1 MTEKSETKVKQ
12 LHPSPLGEGAG
23 VRLLELLASR
33 DRRWHRQQELLREHP
48 EETLLCLTVIMPGSV
63 KRNRLSLVV
72 AQAATEALRTTFAD
86 SLTWMEERD
95 LETGFEAYAFTK
107 LPLLDAK
114 RQACRIE
121 EEHPLG
127 RLFDLDVIDT
137 TGTPV
142 SRQAIGVAPRR
153 CLLCQQEAR
162 YCMRNHTHSREE
174 LQARIE
180 NIVDEYVH
188 GGL

>member
-1 MTEKSETKVKQ
+1 MTEKPETKVKQ
-12 LHPSPLGEGAG
+12 LHPSPLGEE
-23 VRLLELLASR
+23 VRLLDLLASR

-48 EETLLCLTVIMPGSV
+48 DETLLCLTVIMPGAV

-72 AQAATEALRTTFAD
+72 AKAATEALRVEFGE
-86 SLTWMEERD
+86 SIKWMEERD
-95 LETGFEAYAFTK
+95 LETGFEAYAFTT

-114 RQACRIE
+114 RTACRIE

-127 RLFDLDVIDT
+127 RLFDIDVIDP

-142 SRQAIGVAPRR
+142 ARHAIGAAPRR
-153 CLLCQQEAR
+153 CLLCEREAR
-162 YCMRNHTHSREE
+162 FCMRNHTHNREE

-180 NIVDEYVH
+180 TIVDEYVH

>member
-1 MTEKSETKVKQ
+1 MKISLDQ
-12 LHPSPLGEGAG
+12 
-23 VRLLELLASR
+23 LLASR
-33 DRRWHRQQELLREHP
+33 DRRWHRQQELLQEHP
-48 EETLLCLTVIMPGSV
+48 RESLLCLTVVMPGAV
-63 KRNRLSLVV
+63 KRNQLSLVV
-72 AQAATEALRTTFAD
+72 AQAATEALRVAFAD
-86 SLTWMEERD
+86 SITWMEERD
-95 LETGFEAYAFTK
+95 LETGFEAYALTT

-114 RQACRIE
+114 RTACRIE

-127 RLFDLDVIDT
+127 RLFDLDVIDS

-142 SRQAIGVAPRR
+142 ARATIGAEPRR

-162 YCMRNHTHSREE
+162 FCMRNHTHSREE

-180 NIVDEYVH
+180 TIVDEYVH

>member
-1 MTEKSETKVKQ
+1 
-12 LHPSPLGEGAG
+12 
-23 VRLLELLASR
+23 
-33 DRRWHRQQELLREHP
+33 
-48 EETLLCLTVIMPGSV
+48 MPGAV
-63 KRNRLSLVV
+63 KRNRFSLVV
-72 AQAATEALRTTFAD
+72 AQAATEAMRVAFAD
-86 SLTWMEERD
+86 SITWMEERD
-95 LETGFEAYAFTK
+95 LETGFEAYAFTTH
-107 LPLLDAK
+107 PLLDAK
-114 RQACRIE
+114 RMACHIE

-142 SRQAIGVAPRR
+142 SRSAIGAEPRR

-162 YCMRNHTHSREE
+162 FCMRNHTHSREE

-180 NIVDEYVH
+180 KIVDEYVH

>member
-1 MTEKSETKVKQ
+1 MKISLDQ
-12 LHPSPLGEGAG
+12 
-23 VRLLELLASR
+23 LLASR
-33 DRRWHRQQELLREHP
+33 DRRWHRQQELLHEHP
-48 EETLLCLTVIMPGSV
+48 DETLLCLTVIMPGAV
-63 KRNRLSLVV
+63 KRNRFSLVV
-72 AQAATEALRTTFAD
+72 AQAATEAMRVAFAD
-86 SLTWMEERD
+86 SITWMEERD
-95 LETGFEAYAFTK
+95 LETGFEAYAFTTH
-107 LPLLDAK
+107 PLLDAK
-114 RQACRIE
+114 RMACHIE

-142 SRQAIGVAPRR
+142 SRSAIGAEPRR

-162 YCMRNHTHSREE
+162 FCMRNHTHSREE

-180 NIVDEYVH
+180 IIVDEYVH

>member
-1 MTEKSETKVKQ
+1 MKISLDQ
-12 LHPSPLGEGAG
+12 
-23 VRLLELLASR
+23 LLASR

-48 EETLLCLTVIMPGSV
+48 DETLLCLTVIMPGAV
-63 KRNRLSLVV
+63 KRNRFSLVV
-72 AQAATEALRTTFAD
+72 AQAATEAMRVAFAD
-86 SLTWMEERD
+86 SITWMEERD
-95 LETGFEAYAFTK
+95 LETGFEAYAFTTH
-107 LPLLDAK
+107 PLLDAK
-114 RQACRIE
+114 RMACHIE

-142 SRQAIGVAPRR
+142 SRSAIGAEPRC

-162 YCMRNHTHSREE
+162 FCMRNHTHSREE

-180 NIVDEYVH
+180 KIVDEYVH

>member
-1 MTEKSETKVKQ
+1 MKISLDQ
-12 LHPSPLGEGAG
+12 
-23 VRLLELLASR
+23 LLASR

-48 EETLLCLTVIMPGSV
+48 DETLLCLTVIMPGAV
-63 KRNRLSLVV
+63 KRNRFSLVV
-72 AQAATEALRTTFAD
+72 AQAATEAMRVAFAD
-86 SLTWMEERD
+86 SITWMEEHD
-95 LETGFEAYAFTK
+95 LETGFEAYAFTTH
-107 LPLLDAK
+107 PLLDAK
-114 RQACRIE
+114 RMACHIE

-142 SRQAIGVAPRR
+142 SRSAIGAEPRR

-162 YCMRNHTHSREE
+162 FCMRNHTHSREE

-180 NIVDEYVH
+180 KIVDEYVH

>member
-1 MTEKSETKVKQ
+1 MKISLDQ
-12 LHPSPLGEGAG
+12 
-23 VRLLELLASR
+23 LLASR
-33 DRRWHRQQELLREHP
+33 DRRWHRQQELQREHP
-48 EETLLCLTVIMPGSV
+48 DETLLCLTVIMPGAV
-63 KRNRLSLVV
+63 KRNRFSLVV
-72 AQAATEALRTTFAD
+72 AQAATEAMRVAFAD
-86 SLTWMEERD
+86 SITWMEERD
-95 LETGFEAYAFTK
+95 LETGFEAYAFTTH
-107 LPLLDAK
+107 PLLDAK
-114 RQACRIE
+114 RMACHIE

-142 SRQAIGVAPRR
+142 SRSAIGAEPRR

-162 YCMRNHTHSREE
+162 FCMRNHTHSREE

-180 NIVDEYVH
+180 KIVDEYVH

>member
-1 MTEKSETKVKQ
+1 MKISLDQ
-12 LHPSPLGEGAG
+12 
-23 VRLLELLASR
+23 LLARR

-48 EETLLCLTVIMPGSV
+48 DETLLCLTVIMPGAV
-63 KRNRLSLVV
+63 KRNRFSLVV
-72 AQAATEALRTTFAD
+72 AQAATEAMRVAFAD
-86 SLTWMEERD
+86 SITWMEERD
-95 LETGFEAYAFTK
+95 LETGFEAYAFTTH
-107 LPLLDAK
+107 PLLDAK
-114 RQACRIE
+114 RMACHIE

-142 SRQAIGVAPRR
+142 SRSAIGAEPRC

-162 YCMRNHTHSREE
+162 FCMRNHTHSREE

-180 NIVDEYVH
+180 KIVDEYVH

>member
-1 MTEKSETKVKQ
+1 MKISLDQ
-12 LHPSPLGEGAG
+12 
-23 VRLLELLASR
+23 LLASR
-33 DRRWHRQQELLREHP
+33 DRRWHRQQELLRERP
-48 EETLLCLTVIMPGSV
+48 DETLLCLTVIMPGAV
-63 KRNRLSLVV
+63 KRNRFSLVV
-72 AQAATEALRTTFAD
+72 AQAATEAMRVAFAN
-86 SLTWMEERD
+86 SITWMEERD
-95 LETGFEAYAFTK
+95 LETGFEAYAFTTH
-107 LPLLDAK
+107 PLLEAK
-114 RQACRIE
+114 RMACHIE

-142 SRQAIGVAPRR
+142 SRSAIGAEPRR

-162 YCMRNHTHSREE
+162 FCMRNHTHSREE

-180 NIVDEYVH
+180 KIVDEYVH

>member
-1 MTEKSETKVKQ
+1 MKISLDQ
-12 LHPSPLGEGAG
+12 
-23 VRLLELLASR
+23 LLASR

-48 EETLLCLTVIMPGSV
+48 DETLLCLTVIMPGAV
-63 KRNRLSLVV
+63 KRNRFSLVV
-72 AQAATEALRTTFAD
+72 AQAATEAMRVAFAD
-86 SLTWMEERD
+86 SITWMEKRD
-95 LETGFEAYAFTK
+95 LETGFEAYAFTTH
-107 LPLLDAK
+107 PLLDAK
-114 RQACRIE
+114 RMACHIE

-142 SRQAIGVAPRR
+142 SRSAIGAEPRR

-162 YCMRNHTHSREE
+162 FCMRNHTHSREE

-180 NIVDEYVH
+180 KIVDEYVH

>member
-1 MTEKSETKVKQ
+1 MKISLDQ
-12 LHPSPLGEGAG
+12 
-23 VRLLELLASR
+23 LLASR
-33 DRRWHRQQELLREHP
+33 DQRWHRQQELLREHP
-48 EETLLCLTVIMPGSV
+48 DETLLCLTVIMPGAV
-63 KRNRLSLVV
+63 KRNRFSLVV
-72 AQAATEALRTTFAD
+72 AQAATEAMRVAFAD
-86 SLTWMEERD
+86 SITWMEERD
-95 LETGFEAYAFTK
+95 LETGFEAYAFTTH
-107 LPLLDAK
+107 PLLDAK
-114 RQACRIE
+114 RMACHIE

-142 SRQAIGVAPRR
+142 SRSAIGAEPRC

-162 YCMRNHTHSREE
+162 FCMRNHTHSREE

-180 NIVDEYVH
+180 KIVDEYVH

>member
-1 MTEKSETKVKQ
+1 MKISLDQ
-12 LHPSPLGEGAG
+12 
-23 VRLLELLASR
+23 LLASR

-48 EETLLCLTVIMPGSV
+48 DETLLCLTVIMPGAV
-63 KRNRLSLVV
+63 KRNRFSLVV
-72 AQAATEALRTTFAD
+72 AQAATEAMRVAFAD
-86 SLTWMEERD
+86 SITWMEERD
-95 LETGFEAYAFTK
+95 LETGFEAYAFTTH
-107 LPLLDAK
+107 PLLDAK
-114 RQACRIE
+114 RMACHIE

-142 SRQAIGVAPRR
+142 SRSAIGAEPRL

-162 YCMRNHTHSREE
+162 FCMRNHTHSREE

-180 NIVDEYVH
+180 KIVDEYVH

>member
-1 MTEKSETKVKQ
+1 M
-12 LHPSPLGEGAG
+12 
-23 VRLLELLASR
+23 SR

-48 EETLLCLTVIMPGSV
+48 GETLLCLTVVMPGSV
-63 KRNRLSLVV
+63 KRNRQSLVV
-72 AQAATEALRTTFAD
+72 ARAATEGLRVAFAD

-95 LETGFEAYAFTK
+95 LETGFEAYAFTT
-107 LPLLDAK
+107 LPLLEAK
-114 RQACRIE
+114 RVAASLE

-127 RLFDLDVIDT
+127 RLFDLDVIDP

-142 SRQAIGVAPRR
+142 SRSAIGLEPRR

-162 YCMRNHTHSREE
+162 YCMRNHTHSREA

-180 NIVDEYVH
+180 TIIDEYVH

>member
-1 MTEKSETKVKQ
+1 MKISLDQ
-12 LHPSPLGEGAG
+12 
-23 VRLLELLASR
+23 LLASR

-48 EETLLCLTVIMPGSV
+48 DETLLCLTVIMPGAV
-63 KRNRLSLVV
+63 KRNRFSLVV
-72 AQAATEALRTTFAD
+72 AQAATEAMRVAFAD
-86 SLTWMEERD
+86 SITWMEERD
-95 LETGFEAYAFTK
+95 LETGFEAYAFTTH
-107 LPLLDAK
+107 PLLDAK
-114 RQACRIE
+114 RMACHIE

-142 SRQAIGVAPRR
+142 SRSAIGAEPRC

-162 YCMRNHTHSREE
+162 FCMRNHTHSREE

-180 NIVDEYVH
+180 TIVDEYEH
-188 GGL
+188 GGV

>member
-1 MTEKSETKVKQ
+1 MKIALDQ
-12 LHPSPLGEGAG
+12 
-23 VRLLELLASR
+23 LLASR

-48 EETLLCLTVIMPGSV
+48 DETLLCLTVIMPGAV
-63 KRNRLSLVV
+63 KRNRFSLVV
-72 AQAATEALRTTFAD
+72 AQAATEAMRVAFAD
-86 SLTWMEERD
+86 SITWMEERD
-95 LETGFEAYAFTK
+95 LETGFEAYAFTTH
-107 LPLLDAK
+107 PLLDAK
-114 RQACRIE
+114 RMACHIE

-142 SRQAIGVAPRR
+142 SRSAIGAEPRR

-162 YCMRNHTHSREE
+162 FCMRNHTHSREE

-180 NIVDEYVH
+180 KIVDEYVH

>member
-1 MTEKSETKVKQ
+1 MKISLDQ
-12 LHPSPLGEGAG
+12 
-23 VRLLELLASR
+23 LLASR

-48 EETLLCLTVIMPGSV
+48 DETLLCLTVIMPGAV
-63 KRNRLSLVV
+63 KRNRFSLVV
-72 AQAATEALRTTFAD
+72 AQAATEAMRVAFAD
-86 SLTWMEERD
+86 SITWMEERD
-95 LETGFEAYAFTK
+95 LETGFEAYAFTTH
-107 LPLLDAK
+107 PLLDAK
-114 RQACRIE
+114 RMACHIE

-142 SRQAIGVAPRR
+142 SRSAIGAEPRS

-162 YCMRNHTHSREE
+162 FCMRNHTHSREE

-180 NIVDEYVH
+180 KIVDEYVH

>member
-1 MTEKSETKVKQ
+1 MGMDFTQAKQ
-12 LHPSPLGEGAG
+12 RIEQLKAVLWENSRKYYVENAPTMSDYEYDQLMHE
-23 VRLLELLASR
+23 LEDL
-33 DRRWHRQQELLREHP
+33 EREYP
-48 EETLLCLTVIMPGSV
+48 EY
-63 KRNRLSLVV
+63 
-72 AQAATEALRTTFAD
+72 ATAD
-86 SLTWMEERD
+86 SPTRRVGSD

-107 LPLLDAK
+107 LPLLEAK
-114 RQACRIE
+114 RMACRIE

-127 RLFDLDVIDT
+127 RLFDIDVIDP

-142 SRQAIGVAPRR
+142 SRQSIGVEPRR
-153 CLLCQQEAR
+153 CLLCEREAR

-180 NIVDEYVH
+180 KIVDEYVH

>member
-1 MTEKSETKVKQ
+1 MKISLDQ
-12 LHPSPLGEGAG
+12 
-23 VRLLELLASR
+23 LLASR

-48 EETLLCLTVIMPGSV
+48 DETLLCLTVIMPGAV
-63 KRNRLSLVV
+63 KRNRFSLVV
-72 AQAATEALRTTFAD
+72 AQAATEAMRVAFAD
-86 SLTWMEERD
+86 SITWMEERD
-95 LETGFEAYAFTK
+95 LETGFEAYAFTTH
-107 LPLLDAK
+107 PLLDAK
-114 RQACRIE
+114 RMACHIE

-142 SRQAIGVAPRR
+142 SRSAIGAEPRR

-162 YCMRNHTHSREE
+162 FCMRNHTHSREE

-180 NIVDEYVH
+180 IIVDEYVH

>member
-1 MTEKSETKVKQ
+1 MKISLDQ
-12 LHPSPLGEGAG
+12 
-23 VRLLELLASR
+23 LLASR
-33 DRRWHRQQELLREHP
+33 DRRWHRQQELLRERP
-48 EETLLCLTVIMPGSV
+48 DETLLCLTVIMPGAV
-63 KRNRLSLVV
+63 KRNRFSLVV
-72 AQAATEALRTTFAD
+72 AQAATEAMRVAFAD
-86 SLTWMEERD
+86 SITWMEERD
-95 LETGFEAYAFTK
+95 LETGFEAYAFTTH
-107 LPLLDAK
+107 PLLDAK
-114 RQACRIE
+114 RMACHIE

-142 SRQAIGVAPRR
+142 SRSAIGAEPRR

-162 YCMRNHTHSREE
+162 FCMRNHTHSREE

-180 NIVDEYVH
+180 KIVDEYVH

>member
-1 MTEKSETKVKQ
+1 
-12 LHPSPLGEGAG
+12 
-23 VRLLELLASR
+23 
-33 DRRWHRQQELLREHP
+33 
-48 EETLLCLTVIMPGSV
+48 
-63 KRNRLSLVV
+63 
-72 AQAATEALRTTFAD
+72 
-86 SLTWMEERD
+86 
-95 LETGFEAYAFTK
+95 LETGFKAYAFTTH
-107 LPLLDAK
+107 PLLDAK
-114 RQACRIE
+114 RMACHIE

-142 SRQAIGVAPRR
+142 SRSALGAEPRR

-162 YCMRNHTHSREE
+162 FCMRNHTHSREE

-180 NIVDEYVH
+180 KIVDEYVH

>member
-1 MTEKSETKVKQ
+1 MKISLDQ
-12 LHPSPLGEGAG
+12 
-23 VRLLELLASR
+23 LLASR
-33 DRRWHRQQELLREHP
+33 DQRWHRQQELLSEHP
-48 EETLLCLTVIMPGSV
+48 DETLLCLTVIMPGSV

-72 AQAATEALRTTFAD
+72 AHAATEALLTTFFD
-86 SLTWMEERD
+86 HLSWMEERD

-107 LPLLDAK
+107 LPLLEAK
-114 RQACRIE
+114 RMACRIE

-127 RLFDLDVIDT
+127 RLFDIDVIDS

-142 SRQAIGVAPRR
+142 SRQSIGAEPRR
-153 CLLCQQEAR
+153 CLLCEREAR

-180 NIVDEYVH
+180 IIVDEYVH

>member
-1 MTEKSETKVKQ
+1 MKISLDQ
-12 LHPSPLGEGAG
+12 
-23 VRLLELLASR
+23 LLASR
-33 DRRWHRQQELLREHP
+33 DQRWHRQQELLREHP
-48 EETLLCLTVIMPGSV
+48 DETLLCLTVIMPGAV
-63 KRNRLSLVV
+63 KRNRFSLVV
-72 AQAATEALRTTFAD
+72 AQAATEAMRVAFAD
-86 SLTWMEERD
+86 SITWMEERD
-95 LETGFEAYAFTK
+95 LETGFEAYAFTTH
-107 LPLLDAK
+107 PLLDAK
-114 RQACRIE
+114 RMACHIE

-142 SRQAIGVAPRR
+142 SRSAIGAEPRR

-162 YCMRNHTHSREE
+162 FCMRNHTHSREE

-180 NIVDEYVH
+180 KIVDEYVH

>member
-1 MTEKSETKVKQ
+1 
-12 LHPSPLGEGAG
+12 
-23 VRLLELLASR
+23 
-33 DRRWHRQQELLREHP
+33 
-48 EETLLCLTVIMPGSV
+48 MPGSV

-72 AQAATEALRTTFAD
+72 AHAATEALLTTFFD
-86 SLTWMEERD
+86 HLSWMEERD

-107 LPLLDAK
+107 LPLLEAK
-114 RQACRIE
+114 RMACHIE

-127 RLFDLDVIDT
+127 RLFDIDVIDP

-142 SRQAIGVAPRR
+142 SRQSIGAEPRR
-153 CLLCQQEAR
+153 CLICEREAR

-180 NIVDEYVH
+180 KIVDEYVH

>member
-1 MTEKSETKVKQ
+1 MKISLDQ
-12 LHPSPLGEGAG
+12 
-23 VRLLELLASR
+23 LLASR
-33 DRRWHRQQELLREHP
+33 DRRWHRQQELLRERP
-48 EETLLCLTVIMPGSV
+48 DETLLCLTVIMPGAV
-63 KRNRLSLVV
+63 KRNRFSLVV
-72 AQAATEALRTTFAD
+72 AQAATEAMRVAFAD
-86 SLTWMEERD
+86 SITWMEERD
-95 LETGFEAYAFTK
+95 LETGFEAYAFTTH
-107 LPLLDAK
+107 PLLDAK
-114 RQACRIE
+114 RMACHIE

-142 SRQAIGVAPRR
+142 SRSAIGAEPRC

-162 YCMRNHTHSREE
+162 FCMRNHTHSREE

-180 NIVDEYVH
+180 KIVDEYVH